1 MADDFK
7 KYLAA
12 EILSEQRTL
21 TYRYLSRALKVHVHA
36 AKCMLYDFYE
46 TQNSKKPGSVYAT
59 YLLSG
64 IKKRPIHA
72 VNGRKTD
79 YAEDDHIPSSPPPFT
94 SSMLESSQQSSQA
107 GEEAVKE
114 VPTRTITLVRQ
125 EMLGAVK
132 DQYESISSVHIYSL
146 SPAKIPDLVTLTD
159 SGRSVFA
166 ETFVKEDPL
175 QHYKT
180 YGVIQNPEVRR
191 RTGKRPVIPTGPA
204 PKFQPVKDEPKPS
217 KPSTTKS
224 SAPAKNEESRPSSR
238 DSTSTAASASK
249 AKPATLKR
257 DASDL
262 FKAFAK
268 QSQPKPKPSREDTP
282 MKDAPNPA
290 SDDEGESEDEALF
303 LDTNTH
309 KPATS
314 SKKRLD
320 DATREKEERAAKL
333 RKLMDSDDE
342 AEPEV
347 PSVEK
352 ASGLSADEPV
362 AAQKGSDT
370 KVVGGED
377 DDPGDEVAWSESD
390 TDKARAPPPPQDP
403 KRRRGKRKVM
413 KKRTAKDED
422 GYLVTKEEAVWES
435 FSEDE
440 PEPAPASK
448 PQLKSSQSQ
457 QTQGKAGPGAG
468 AGAKKKGSA
477 AAGGGG
483 GKGIMS
489 FFGKKNT

>member
-204 PKFQPVKDEPKPS
+204 PKFQPSRMSLNRPNHPPPS
-217 KPSTTKS
+217 HPHQPRTKS
-224 SAPAKNEESRPSSR
+224 PVPRPATAPRQPPRPRKRNPQPSSAMPPTFSRP
-238 DSTSTAASASK
+238 
-249 AKPATLKR
+249 L
-257 DASDL
+257 
-262 FKAFAK
+262 
-268 QSQPKPKPSREDTP
+268 
-282 MKDAPNPA
+282 PNSHSP
-290 SDDEGESEDEALF
+290 
-303 LDTNTH
+303 
-309 KPATS
+309 
-314 SKKRLD
+314 
-320 DATREKEERAAKL
+320 
-333 RKLMDSDDE
+333 
-342 AEPEV
+342 
-347 PSVEK
+347 
-352 ASGLSADEPV
+352 
-362 AAQKGSDT
+362 
-370 KVVGGED
+370 
-377 DDPGDEVAWSESD
+377 
-390 TDKARAPPPPQDP
+390 
-403 KRRRGKRKVM
+403 
-413 KKRTAKDED
+413 
-422 GYLVTKEEAVWES
+422 
-435 FSEDE
+435 
-440 PEPAPASK
+440 
-448 PQLKSSQSQ
+448 SQSRAE
-457 QTQGKAGPGAG
+457 KIPR
-468 AGAKKKGSA
+468 
-477 AAGGGG
+477 
-483 GKGIMS
+483 
-489 FFGKKNT
+489 